1 MATDLTK
8 CNPALAR
15 RILAQMQA
23 EDAGKLRPLVV
34 EHGNGFRQP
43 VQPDPRTFDPTVPSI
58 PLTGLKITIRGQIR
72 GGKNNMGVSRD
83 GHHYPNKKWAAW
95 RNEAVAQVKRQLPT
109 TFRTITTPINMRLDY
124 VAGDRCRRDMPA
136 IIDSI
141 FHVLEKSGIV
151 SDDTLIWF
159 TVSSRSYDPEKPR
172 AELTFL

>member
-1 MATDLTK
+1 MAYKLKEFSDKT
-8 CNPALAR
+8 AR

-23 EDAGKLRPLVV
+23 EDAGKLKPIVV

-43 VQPDPRTFDPTVPSI
+43 VPPDPRTFDPTVPSI
-58 PLTGLKITIRGQIR
+58 PLTGLKITISGQIR

-95 RNEAVAQVKRQLPT
+95 RNEAVAQVRRQMSPR
-109 TFRTITTPINMRLDY
+109 FKTITTPVDMRLDY
-124 VAGDRCRRDMPA
+124 VASDRRRRDMPA

-141 FHVLEKSGIV
+141 FHVLEKSGVV

-159 TVSSRSYDPEKPR
+159 TVSSRSYDSEKPR